1 MAVAINRFSRVEKVG
16 ILMVL
21 LLVALWRRGGRG
33 MTSDDKTEAM
43 ACCVGKSEIQVATL
57 S

>member
-1 MAVAINRFSRVEKVG
+1 MAVAINRFSRVEKAG

-21 LLVALWRRGGRG
+21 LLVAMWRRGGRG